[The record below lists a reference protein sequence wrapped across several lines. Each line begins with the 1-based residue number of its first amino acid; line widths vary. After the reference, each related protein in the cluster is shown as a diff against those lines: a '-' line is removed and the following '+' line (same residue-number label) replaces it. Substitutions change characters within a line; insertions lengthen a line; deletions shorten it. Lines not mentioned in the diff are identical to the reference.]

1 MIWRATIS
9 PDLKIL
15 IRLKNN
21 DNYTITL
28 NKTYTVLISL
38 IVALGGFLLGFD
50 SAVISGAVKGI
61 TLYFDMTDAML
72 GFAVGCVI
80 FGAMAGN
87 IMAGPLADKLGRK
100 RILIMVAALFTISA
114 TWSALAT
121 SYPEFIIA
129 RIIGGVGIGGAILI
143 APIYIAEIA
152 PPKLRGSLVSFNQLN
167 IVIGIS
173 AAYFSNYFLVNYG
186 EQSWRWMLG
195 VEAIPAFIYFICL
208 FLVPKSPRWMLLH
221 LNQKENARD
230 VLQKIGGET
239 YADHTIAEILE
250 SHGRQE
256 SKGKFTDLFR
266 MKYSTIM
273 VIAFGIAFFQ
283 QITGINAIFYYAPTI
298 FEQAG
303 GSTDSSFLQAI
314 VVGLTNLVFTLVAI
328 WLIDRLGRKP
338 LLLIG
343 TTFMTVALL
352 MATYA
357 FNNATYNFNEGTI
370 GKVGDSEIQ
379 RVIGQLDGQS
389 FASQSELF
397 ATIGGILEEEK
408 FTQFKRNEIT
418 HFIQINS
425 TLVLI
430 AILLYVAS
438 FAISLGPV
446 MWTLFSEIFPNQ
458 IKGIAV
464 SAVGFFNSLV
474 SFSVTQIFPWELS
487 NLGPTATFG
496 IYALLSA
503 CAIFFVYKFVIETKG
518 RSLEEV
524 EQLLIKT

>member
-1 MIWRATIS
+1 MENHDQAVKMNKS
-9 PDLKIL
+9 
-15 IRLKNN
+15 
-21 DNYTITL
+21 YTI
-28 NKTYTVLISL
+28 LISL

-61 TLYFDMTDAML
+61 TLYFEMSDAML

-87 IMAGPLADKLGRK
+87 LMAGPFADKFGRK
-100 RILIMVAALFTISA
+100 KVLIIVAALFAISA
-114 TWSALAT
+114 SWSAFAT
-121 SYPEFIIA
+121 GYTEFIIA

-173 AAYFSNYFLVNYG
+173 VAYFSNYFLVNYG
-186 EQSWRWMLG
+186 DESWRWMLG
-195 VEAIPAFIYFICL
+195 VEAIPAVVYFL
-208 FLVPKSPRWMLLH
+208 SLLTVPRSPRWLILK
-221 LNQKENARD
+221 LNKVKLARKT
-230 VLQKIGGET
+230 LQKIGGEA
-239 YADHTIAEILE
+239 YAEVTIAEIQRGLDKKE
-250 SHGRQE
+250 V
-256 SKGKFTDLFR
+256 KGKLSDIFKN
-266 MKYSTIM
+266 KYATIM
-273 VIAFGIAFFQ
+273 IIALGIAFFQ

-343 TTFMTVALL
+343 TTFMTIALL
-352 MATYA
+352 MASFA
-357 FNNATYNFNEGTI
+357 FYNATYDFNETTLNKVNDVEI
-370 GKVGDSEIQ
+370 KTALVPLNGK
-379 RVIGQLDGQS
+379 S
-389 FASQSELF
+389 FNSQNALF
-397 ATIGGILEEEK
+397 EEVKNSLNEEQ
-408 FTQFKRNEIT
+408 FLNFKRNEIT
-418 HFIQINS
+418 NFVQINA

-430 AILLYVAS
+430 AILLYVAA

-446 MWTLFSEIFPNQ
+446 MWTLISEVFPNK
-458 IKGIAV
+458 IKGIAI
-464 SAVGFFNSLV
+464 SIVGFFNSLI
-474 SFSVTQIFPWELS
+474 SFSVTQVFPWELS
-487 NLGPTATFG
+487 NLGPTVTFA
-496 IYALLSA
+496 IYAFLSL

-518 RSLEEV
+518 KTLEEI
-524 EQLLIKT
+524 EQDLVRS

>member
-1 MIWRATIS
+1 M
-9 PDLKIL
+9 KQ
-15 IRLKNN
+15 NN
-21 DNYTITL
+21 QAVKMNKSYTI
-28 NKTYTVLISL
+28 LISL

-61 TLYFDMTDAML
+61 TLYFEMTDAML

-87 IMAGPLADKLGRK
+87 LIAGPMADRFGRK
-100 RILIMVAALFTISA
+100 KVLIIVAALFSISA

-121 SYPEFIIA
+121 GYTEFIIA

-173 AAYFSNYFLVNYG
+173 VAYFSNYFLVNMDG
-186 EQSWRWMLG
+186 ESWRWMLG
-195 VEAIPAFIYFICL
+195 VEAIPAIIYFLAL
-208 FLVPKSPRWMLLH
+208 FTVPRSPRWLIIK
-221 LNQKENARD
+221 LNKVELARKI
-230 VLQKIGGET
+230 VQKIGGEA
-239 YADHTIAEILE
+239 YAEITIAEIQRGIAKKE
-250 SHGRQE
+250 EKGRLSDIFK
-256 SKGKFTDLFR
+256 SK
-266 MKYSTIM
+266 YATIM
-273 VIAFGIAFFQ
+273 IIALGIAFFQ

-343 TTFMTVALL
+343 TTCMTIALL
-352 MATYA
+352 MAAFA
-357 FNNATYNFNEGTI
+357 FNNATYNFNETTLNKI
-370 GKVGDSEIQ
+370 NDTEIKTALADLEGKSF
-379 RVIGQLDGQS
+379 DGQ
-389 FASQSELF
+389 AALF
-397 ATIGGILEEEK
+397 EEVEAK
-408 FTQFKRNEIT
+408 LNSDQFLNFKRNEIT
-418 HFIQINS
+418 NFIQINA
-425 TLVLI
+425 TLVLLS
-430 AILLYVAS
+430 ILLYVAA

-446 MWTLFSEIFPNQ
+446 MWTLISEVFPSK
-458 IKGIAV
+458 IKGIAISV
-464 SAVGFFNSLV
+464 VGFFNSLI

-487 NLGPTATFG
+487 NLGPTVTFA
-496 IYALLSA
+496 IYALLSL
-503 CAIFFVYKFVIETKG
+503 CAIFFVSKFVIETKG
-518 RSLEEV
+518 KTLEEI
-524 EQLLIKT
+524 EELLIRS

>member
-1 MIWRATIS
+1 MEQPEEVVKMNKS
-9 PDLKIL
+9 
-15 IRLKNN
+15 
-21 DNYTITL
+21 YTI
-28 NKTYTVLISL
+28 LISL

-61 TLYFDMTDAML
+61 TLYFEMTDAML

-87 IMAGPLADKLGRK
+87 LLAGPMADRFGRK
-100 RILIMVAALFTISA
+100 KVLIIVAALFAISA

-121 SYPEFIIA
+121 GYTEFIIA
-129 RIIGGVGIGGAILI
+129 RIIGGIGIGGAILI

-173 AAYFSNYFLVNYG
+173 VAYFSNYFLVDMEG
-186 EQSWRWMLG
+186 ESWRWMLG
-195 VEAIPAFIYFICL
+195 VEAIPAAIYFL
-208 FLVPKSPRWMLLH
+208 ALWTVPRSPRWLILK
-221 LNQKENARD
+221 LNKVEMAQNI
-230 VLQKIGGET
+230 LQKIGGEE
-239 YADHTIAEILE
+239 YAKITISEIQRGLAKKE
-250 SHGRQE
+250 E
-256 SKGKFTDLFR
+256 KGKLSNLFQS
-266 MKYSTIM
+266 KYATIM
-273 VIAFGIAFFQ
+273 IIALGIAFFQ

-343 TTFMTVALL
+343 TTFMTIALL
-352 MATYA
+352 MAALA
-357 FNNATYNFNEGTI
+357 FNNATYDFNDTTLNKI
-370 GKVGDSEIQ
+370 SNSEIKMALTDLK
-379 RVIGQLDGQS
+379 GKSFDGQ
-389 FASQSELF
+389 AALF
-397 ATIGGILEEEK
+397 EAVKPILDSDQ
-408 FTQFKRNEIT
+408 FLDFKRNEIT
-418 HFIQINS
+418 NTIKINA

-446 MWTLFSEIFPNQ
+446 MWTLISEVFPSK
-458 IKGIAV
+458 IKGIAISV
-464 SAVGFFNSLV
+464 VGFFNSLI

-487 NLGPTATFG
+487 NLGPTVTFAL
-496 IYALLSA
+496 YALLSF
-503 CAIFFVYKFVIETKG
+503 CAILFVYKFVIETKG
-518 RSLEEV
+518 KTLEEV
-524 EQLLIKT
+524 EELLIRK